1 MNYDVFS
8 IWCTWTLLTLSHCGL
23 MMPRNRWPILVQ
35 VRQWPQQTIIWI
47 NTDLLSMDP
56 LWNSGK
62 LWWKYDNFNW
72 KNCIYKCCYQYR
84 RSFCSSLAVLDNDTC
99 FFAAEIDIHKYV
111 KHMLTQNMLTW
122 NKLCL
127 AIHTIFI
134 DQMGWCSRN
143 QHMFILPQVPEHS
156 LLHAKCIHE
165 KHLTMLFAKCRHFA
179 SMS

>member
-1 MNYDVFS
+1 MAWWCHETADKYWFRWGSGRSKPLFELILTCSQWTLCGTVENYDENA
-8 IWCTWTLLTLSHCGL
+8 I
-23 MMPRNRWPILVQ
+23 ILIEKIAFISVVINIDDHFVQ
-35 VRQWPQQTIIWI
+35 VSLCWITI
-47 NTDLLSMDP
+47 
-56 LWNSGK
+56 
-62 LWWKYDNFNW
+62 
-72 KNCIYKCCYQYR
+72 R
-84 RSFCSSLAVLDNDTC
+84 VL
-99 FFAAEIDIHKYV
+99 FAAEIDIHKYV
-111 KHMLTQNMLTW
+111 KHMLTQDMLTW

-127 AIHTIFI
+127 AIHIIFI